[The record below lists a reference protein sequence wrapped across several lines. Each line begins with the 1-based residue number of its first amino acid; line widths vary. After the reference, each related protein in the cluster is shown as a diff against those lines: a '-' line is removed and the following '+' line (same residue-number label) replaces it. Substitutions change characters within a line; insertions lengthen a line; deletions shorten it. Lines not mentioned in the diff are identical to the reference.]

1 MHTSRRISA
10 RRSLQ
15 SIKKNSMKEYVKD
28 EWGLRTLRT
37 DEMLTRGGLTFR
49 ELWNLL
55 NILGEAVKK
64 AEKYWPKFRDGFQA
78 GWEAA

>member
-1 MHTSRRISA
+1 
-10 RRSLQ
+10 
-15 SIKKNSMKEYVKD
+15 MKEYVN
-28 EWGLRTLRT
+28 EVRGLRTL
-37 DEMLTRGGLTFR
+37 DQNEILVKGGISLR

-55 NILGEAVKK
+55 NAIGDAVKK

>member
-1 MHTSRRISA
+1 
-10 RRSLQ
+10 
-15 SIKKNSMKEYVKD
+15 MKEYVN
-28 EWGLRTLRT
+28 EVRGLRTL
-37 DEMLTRGGLTFR
+37 DQNEMLVKGGISFK

-55 NILGEAVKK
+55 NAIGDAVKK

>member
-1 MHTSRRISA
+1 ME
-10 RRSLQ
+10 
-15 SIKKNSMKEYVKD
+15 EYVKD
-28 EWGLRTLRT
+28 EWGLRALKR

-55 NILGEAVKK
+55 NLLGEAVKK
-64 AEKYWPKFRDGFQA
+64 AEKYWPKFREGFQA